1 MNLKASINSRYS
13 VNVIDVDLEK
23 DLADYRLK
31 NSAISEEEYEKRIQE
46 LDSLLPLIE
55 SMAPSI
61 GENDSLLPYYEVESN
76 TIVQKWEIVNNDI
89 IIINQKIKEL
99 KAKLSDTDYKVMKCY
114 EATLLNLPLPYNMDD
129 VHQARQDYRDR
140 INTLEA
146 LLNE

>member
-23 DLADYRLK
+23 NLADCRLK

>member
-129 VHQARQDYRDR
+129 VHQTRQDYRDR

>member
-31 NSAISEEEYEKRIQE
+31 KLSISEEEYEKRIQE

-61 GENDSLLPYYEVESN
+61 GENDSLLPYYEVEN
-76 TIVQKWEIVNNDI
+76 NAIVQKWEIVNNDI
-89 IIINQKIKEL
+89 NIINQKIKEL

-114 EATLLNLPLPYNMDD
+114 EASLLNFPLPYNMDD
-129 VHQARQDYRDR
+129 VHQTRQDYRDK
-140 INTLEA
+140 INALEV